1 MRRWSSSTAPA
12 ACSGSVTAAS
22 PCSSD
27 GPDGGDEALPQAA
40 AAHRRGVAR
49 LLGSARPPPALL
61 PALPRLRHQALLP
74 ACALP
79 RLPLLGDRVGAGE
92 RARRGLQLHRD
103 LSEPGARLPRGAAL
117 RARDRRAGRGRAHD
131 VERRRLRAGRGA
143 RRHGGRGGVRGRD
156 GGDHAREVPA
166 RVMIL
171 DLHLH
176 SELSDDSRAPVEAY
190 LKLLQRKRDER
201 PLDGIVLTEHRQFD
215 PTRDYRA
222 LEDRYGFLILT
233 AAEVETDY
241 GHVLVYGVDEDILA
255 RFDFRNVRLPAQEL
269 VTGVDRLG
277 GIALPCHPGR
287 ATVGLCAHYE
297 TKPPLEGVVAVE
309 AINGGSRKGEDE
321 RVEELIRRYGY
332 RAYGG
337 SDSHLVSFVG
347 ICATEFEAPI
357 RTIDD
362 LVRELKGGRYRPVDF
377 RPRRAVAG

>member
-1 MRRWSSSTAPA
+1 MRRWPSSTAPA

-22 PCSSD
+22 PCSSG

-40 AAHRRGVAR
+40 PAPRRGVAG
-49 LLGSARPPPALL
+49 LLGSARPPRALL

-79 RLPLLGDRVGAGE
+79 RLPLVGDRVGAGE
-92 RARRGLQLHRD
+92 RARHGLQLHRD
-103 LSEPGARLPRGAAL
+103 VPEPGARLPRGTAL
-117 RARDRRAGRGRAHD
+117 RAGDRRAGRGRAHD
-131 VERRRLRAGRGA
+131 DERRRLRARRRP
-143 RRHGGRGGVRGRD
+143 RRHGGRGRVRGRD
-156 GGDHAREVPA
+156 GGGHAREVPA

-190 LKLLQRKRDER
+190 LKLLQRKRAER

-215 PTRDYRA
+215 PGRDYRA
-222 LEDRYGFLILT
+222 LEDRYGFLVLT

-241 GHVLVYGVDEDILA
+241 GHVLVNGVNEDILA

-269 VTGVDRLG
+269 IGEVARLG

-287 ATVGLCAHYE
+287 PTVGLCAHYE

-357 RTIDD
+357 RTIHD
-362 LVRELKGGRYRPVDF
+362 LVRELKGGCYRPVDF
-377 RPRRAVAG
+377 RARRAVAG